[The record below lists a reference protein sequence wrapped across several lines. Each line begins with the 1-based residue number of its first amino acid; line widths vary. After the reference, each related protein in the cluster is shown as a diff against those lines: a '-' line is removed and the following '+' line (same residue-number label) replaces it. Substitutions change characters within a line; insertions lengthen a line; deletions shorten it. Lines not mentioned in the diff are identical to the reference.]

1 MTNIFLWRSR
11 LCASWYNYENNQ
23 QDALYRSIYY
33 SKSALHVSG
42 NVFAPIVRSTWLY
55 LQYLVVFHP
64 SCSRLVSRRD
74 TSRQQLGWTLPG
86 TVNTVKCSWRW
97 SQKHSPKHVGL
108 TWSNKLI
115 YIVHLVCYF
124 HSCAIFSIH
133 HTVFMKIKRKIWPL
147 STGSNSP
154 YKVTVLCVLLTC
166 LIYKICIH
174 KSIYFWTKSYKLC
187 MKHAVSSTVFKFN
200 E

>member
-1 MTNIFLWRSR
+1 MFRAMFS
-11 LCASWYNYENNQ
+11 
-23 QDALYRSIYY
+23 
-33 SKSALHVSG
+33 
-42 NVFAPIVRSTWLY
+42 PIVRSTWLY

-64 SCSRLVSRRD
+64 SCCRLVSQRD
-74 TSRQQLGWTLPG
+74 TSWQQLGWTLPG

-97 SQKHSPKHVGL
+97 AQKHWPKHVGL

-115 YIVHLVCYF
+115 YIVHLVGYI
-124 HSCAIFSIH
+124 HSCALFLIR
-133 HTVFMKIKRKIWPL
+133 HTVFMKIKHKIWPL

-166 LIYKICIH
+166 FIYKICIR
-174 KSIYFWTKSYKLC
+174 KSIYFLMKSYKLC